1 MLPQSL
7 VMGQKLVAQN
17 YLRGWFTLDV
27 VSSFPIDLVLFGKRS
42 DLWRLPRLL
51 KVLNNWCHMHCCPA
65 SSTNNMFYQARHVVC
80 AVCCRHSMGCCCFR
94 RPAVSLSACTCKD
107 CLLHA
112 LQVIRVLHNKTL
124 AKAAHDIKR
133 LKILSDISQF
143 DAQILKLTTYVFLW
157 IHWNACLQYGSC
169 VAQPDSR

>member
-1 MLPQSL
+1 
-7 VMGQKLVAQN
+7 
-17 YLRGWFTLDV
+17 
-27 VSSFPIDLVLFGKRS
+27 
-42 DLWRLPRLL
+42 
-51 KVLNNWCHMHCCPA
+51 
-65 SSTNNMFYQARHVVC
+65 
-80 AVCCRHSMGCCCFR
+80 
-94 RPAVSLSACTCKD
+94 
-107 CLLHA
+107 
-112 LQVIRVLHNKTL
+112 L

>member
-1 MLPQSL
+1 MVPQSL
-7 VMGQKLVAQN
+7 VMGRKLVAQN
-17 YLRGWFTLDV
+17 YLGGWFTLDL

-51 KVLNNWCHMHCCPA
+51 KVPDSWWHMHCFPA
-65 SSTNNMFYQARHVVC
+65 TSTNNRFYQAWHVVY
-80 AVCCRHSMGCCCFR
+80 VVSCRHSIGCCCFT
-94 RPAVSLSACTCKD
+94 CTCNE
-107 CLLHA
+107 CLLYA

>member
-1 MLPQSL
+1 MCRQLQTLHGVLLFKETCTVPVSMHLQS
-7 VMGQKLVAQN
+7 
-17 YLRGWFTLDV
+17 TL
-27 VSSFPIDLVLFGKRS
+27 
-42 DLWRLPRLL
+42 
-51 KVLNNWCHMHCCPA
+51 
-65 SSTNNMFYQARHVVC
+65 
-80 AVCCRHSMGCCCFR
+80 
-94 RPAVSLSACTCKD
+94 
-107 CLLHA
+107 A